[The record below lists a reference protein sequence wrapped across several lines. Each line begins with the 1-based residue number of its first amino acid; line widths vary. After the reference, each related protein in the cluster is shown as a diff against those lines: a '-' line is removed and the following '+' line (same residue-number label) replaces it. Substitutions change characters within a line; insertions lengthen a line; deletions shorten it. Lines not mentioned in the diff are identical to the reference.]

1 MHDFIVIGAGS
12 AGCAVAA
19 RLSERGTFDVL
30 LLEAGG
36 SDTEEAIHV
45 PAAFPSLFKG
55 PADWNY
61 ETTLQRH
68 AHDRREYLPRGKVL
82 GGSSSLNAMI
92 YQRGHPSNYDGWA
105 ALGNPGWTYAEVL
118 PYFRKSEHQ
127 ERGASAAHGVGG
139 PINVADLRDPNPLS
153 IAFVEAA
160 RQIGLPTTDDF
171 NAGEQVGIG
180 LYQVTQ
186 KDGMRCSAAAGYLRA
201 AAGRRNLVVRTGVQ
215 VTRLVIDRDRC
226 TGVEY
231 VAGGDRQ
238 TVRARREVIVCA
250 GAYNSPQLLMLSGI
264 GPPEQLA
271 AHGIEVVRPLSGVG
285 ENLGD
290 HLFAPVAYHC
300 TQPITLADAQ
310 TDEQQQIYQRERKGL
325 LSSNIG
331 EAGGFLRLDPAAPAP
346 DLQFIFGPS
355 WYVFHGMKN
364 PPGHGFTLLPC
375 LVQPKS
381 LGRVTLRSSDP
392 LDAPVIDHNYLAE
405 EEDLDV
411 LVQGVRIA
419 RRLLEAPAFDAFRGP
434 AYKPGDSVQTDAE
447 IADHVRDEVM
457 TIYHPVGT
465 CKMGNDSMAVV
476 DHELRVRGIAGLR
489 VADASIMPFIVN
501 ANTNAPAMMIG
512 EKAADM
518 ILHSSD

>member
-1 MHDFIVIGAGS
+1 MHDYIVIGAGS

-19 RLSERGTFDVL
+19 RLSESGAHDVL

-36 SDTEEAIHV
+36 PDTEEAIHV

-61 ETTLQRH
+61 ETTPQRH
-68 AHDRREYLPRGKVL
+68 VDGRQEYLPRGKVL

-92 YQRGHPSNYDGWA
+92 YQRGHASNYDGWA
-105 ALGNPGWTYAEVL
+105 ALGNPGWTYADVL
-118 PYFRKSEHQ
+118 PYFKKSEHQ

-153 IAFVEAA
+153 IALVEAA
-160 RQIGLPTTDDF
+160 RQIGLPITDDF

-180 LYQVTQ
+180 LFQTTQ
-186 KDGMRCSAAAGYLRA
+186 KDGMRCSTAAGYLRPA
-201 AAGRRNLVVRTGVQ
+201 EGRKNLSVRTGVQ
-215 VTRLVIDRDRC
+215 VNRLLIEGDRC

-231 VAGGDRQ
+231 LEGGGRRSV
-238 TVRARREVIVCA
+238 TARREVIVCA

-271 AHGIEVVRPLSGVG
+271 AHGIEVVRPLPGVG

-290 HLFAPVAYHC
+290 HLFVPVAYHC
-300 TQPITLADAQ
+300 TQPISLAAAQ
-310 TDEQQQIYQRERKGL
+310 TAEQLQIYQRERRGL
-325 LSSNIG
+325 LSSPIA
-331 EAGGFLRLDPAAPAP
+331 EAGGFLRLDPTAPAP

-381 LGRVTLRSSDP
+381 LGRVTLRSGDP
-392 LDAPVIDHNYLAE
+392 LDAPVIDHDYLAE
-405 EEDLDV
+405 PEDLDL
-411 LVQGVRIA
+411 LVQGVRLA
-419 RRLLEAPAFDAFRGP
+419 RRLLEARAFDPYRGP
-434 AYKPGDSVQTDAE
+434 AHLPADTVQTDDE
-447 IADHVRDEVM
+447 IADYVRSEVM

-465 CKMGNDSMAVV
+465 CKMGHDPMAVV
-476 DHELRVRGIAGLR
+476 DHELRVHGIAGLR

-501 ANTNAPAMMIG
+501 ANTNAPAIMIG
-512 EKAADM
+512 EKAAAM
-518 ILHSSD
+518 ILGSTA